1 MFGGVILA
9 VILGGVLA
17 CAGRQDAPD
26 AELMKYGGAC
36 NATEFN
42 FQETL
47 AKNEKEYRAK
57 AVEDDSSSSSSGSDS
72 DYGAATLGG
81 YDGLGQTVK
90 EDKAP
95 TKTKS
100 KVDNGNSTSDG
111 APFDAE
117 EFKEGAVAWISI
129 AFVGSFFLGLLL
141 LWMFRSCAHTMVW
154 SVVYLKVGTMGLLT
168 FMFLYIG
175 ATVPFIIFLLLTLLS
190 AFCFWLWKDE
200 LNLIASMLS
209 VATQGLKDNPHIVT
223 ATVGLQFGTL
233 FYIFPAVAAVLAAQM
248 NGHVSVSTKATAQD
262 PTTFVCTN
270 FAGEVVDCCGWTVDP
285 WVPAYTTLAMVS
297 VLWVV
302 SMALEM
308 RLYVIGGTMCQ
319 WYFAPAGTTDFSGT
333 VSGAFSNALGPSF
346 GTLCF
351 GSFIL
356 TMVEMC
362 KAAMER
368 LRRQERGNILVCLLT
383 ACLECIYALIEYISK
398 FATLQAAM
406 TGDSF
411 CDAAASVTDL
421 LQRNFLTAY
430 GTYAF
435 PSMILQGASLVLAIG
450 FGAATWLLSLATY
463 TVSDSPNAGLYAV
476 LVGVISGFIAFVV
489 LCFFVMILLNV
500 VDAVFL
506 CYAMDKDRNMN
517 NHQEFHQI
525 FHEVNE
531 HNKPQGAVVEGPD
544 GGLMYA
550 AV

>member
-1 MFGGVILA
+1 
-9 VILGGVLA
+9 
-17 CAGRQDAPD
+17 
-26 AELMKYGGAC
+26 
-36 NATEFN
+36 
-42 FQETL
+42 
-47 AKNEKEYRAK
+47 
-57 AVEDDSSSSSSGSDS
+57 
-72 DYGAATLGG
+72 
-81 YDGLGQTVK
+81 
-90 EDKAP
+90 
-95 TKTKS
+95 
-100 KVDNGNSTSDG
+100 
-111 APFDAE
+111 
-117 EFKEGAVAWISI
+117 
-129 AFVGSFFLGLLL
+129 
-141 LWMFRSCAHTMVW
+141 
-154 SVVYLKVGTMGLLT
+154 
-168 FMFLYIG
+168 
-175 ATVPFIIFLLLTLLS
+175 
-190 AFCFWLWKDE
+190 
-200 LNLIASMLS
+200 
-209 VATQGLKDNPHIVT
+209 
-223 ATVGLQFGTL
+223 
-233 FYIFPAVAAVLAAQM
+233 
-248 NGHVSVSTKATAQD
+248 
-262 PTTFVCTN
+262 
-270 FAGEVVDCCGWTVDP
+270 
-285 WVPAYTTLAMVS
+285 
-297 VLWVV
+297 
-302 SMALEM
+302 
-308 RLYVIGGTMCQ
+308 MCQ